1 MRLDAKSK
9 TRRSPSRRGKL
20 CGLLLLPTLT
30 ACQTTTPLDG
40 TDATQG
46 ASFCEAARAIY
57 YSKHDTPPTIAQI
70 KEHNA
75 VGMALKCGWLPA
87 NKQKVSK

>member
-20 CGLLLLPTLT
+20 FGLLLLPILT

>member
-20 CGLLLLPTLT
+20 FGLLLLPILT

-40 TDATQG
+40 TDALHG

-75 VGMALKCGWLPA
+75 VGMALKCGWVPA